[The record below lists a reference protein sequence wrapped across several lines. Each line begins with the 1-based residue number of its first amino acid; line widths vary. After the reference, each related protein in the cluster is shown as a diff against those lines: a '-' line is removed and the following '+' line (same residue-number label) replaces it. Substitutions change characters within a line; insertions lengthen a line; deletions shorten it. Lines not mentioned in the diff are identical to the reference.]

1 LREDPVG
8 HHGRIDQIAEG
19 IGHLRDQAAVVGRGF
34 VAGRAAAGR
43 GVTFI
48 CVTFI

>member
-19 IGHLRDQAAVVGRGF
+19 IGHLRDQAALIRWRLI
-34 VAGRAAAGR
+34 AGRAAAGR